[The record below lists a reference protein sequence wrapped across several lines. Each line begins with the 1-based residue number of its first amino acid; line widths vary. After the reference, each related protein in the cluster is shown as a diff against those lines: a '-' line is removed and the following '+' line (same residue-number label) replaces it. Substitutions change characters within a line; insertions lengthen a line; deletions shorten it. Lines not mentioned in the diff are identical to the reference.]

1 MSIPKLA
8 ERVVKPTNF
17 CRKYRTLAPN
27 YIKPIDMTIA
37 GTLLLALAG
46 LGFLFFSS
54 SIFGSYQPRGGDYV
68 AGYAWGVILFF
79 LAFLGIL
86 LIASLLIAYRGGFDW
101 LSEHTAA
108 KYLLLLFGLISSVS
122 AAALSAMFRNEPDA
136 AAVSIRWFS
145 GFAPILIPVLL
156 LLAGV
161 VLNNESLRNSLPPL
175 TYKIPLHLGFWL
187 GLLIN
192 GLFVRALVVQS
203 SANAQAR
210 VEETLAF
217 QDKNHQRMLQ
227 EIDSCDVSKNM
238 VFILVMTDANQDK
251 EVRERAVAKVK
262 THPQWQQEL
271 IRILGTGYASEAFNF
286 LASNEVDDKSLFPE
300 AIRTGIAQQAA
311 QFRESIRRSSHS
323 SHFYP
328 ERFLWETERVL
339 RTVERFR
346 DQGTDFT
353 PAVKELRAALD
364 EPSDVEKSSMK
375 AEKVLDEWLK
385 KAK

>member
-1 MSIPKLA
+1 
-8 ERVVKPTNF
+8 
-17 CRKYRTLAPN
+17 
-27 YIKPIDMTIA
+27 MTIA
-37 GTLLLALAG
+37 GNLLLALGG
-46 LGFLFFSS
+46 LLFLLFSS
-54 SIFGSYQPRGGDYV
+54 SMFAANQPRGGDYV
-68 AGYAWGVILFF
+68 AGYAWGVIFFF

-108 KYLLLLFGLISSVS
+108 KYLLLLFGLISTVV
-122 AAALSAMFRNEPDA
+122 AAALTAIFKNEPDP

-145 GFAPILIPVLL
+145 GFAPVLIPVLL

-161 VLNNESLRNSLPPL
+161 VLTNEPLRNSLSPL
-175 TYKIPLHLGFWL
+175 AYKIPLHLSFWL
-187 GLLIN
+187 GLVIN
-192 GLFVRALVVQS
+192 ALFVRTLVLQS
-203 SANAQAR
+203 SANARAR
-210 VEETLAF
+210 IEETLAF
-217 QDKNHQRMLQ
+217 QDQNHQRMLQ

-251 EVRERAVAKVK
+251 EVRESAVAKVK

-286 LASNEVDDKSLFPE
+286 LASNEVDDKRLFPE
-300 AIRTGIAQQAA
+300 AISTGIEQQAT
-311 QFRESIRRSSHS
+311 QFRESIRQSSHS

-328 ERFLWETERVL
+328 ERFLWETERIL
-339 RTVERFR
+339 RTVERYR

-353 PAVKELRAALD
+353 PAIKKLRAALD
-364 EPSDVEKSSMK
+364 EPSDVEKSPMK